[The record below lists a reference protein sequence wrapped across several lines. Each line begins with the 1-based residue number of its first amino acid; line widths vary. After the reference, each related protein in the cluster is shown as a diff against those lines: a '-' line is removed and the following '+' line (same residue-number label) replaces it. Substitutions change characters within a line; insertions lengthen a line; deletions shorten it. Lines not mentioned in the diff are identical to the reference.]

1 MGYTEFHNQH
11 WFSVVGLAFDL
22 VGAVMIVEAGHISRK
37 FARRIELKANK
48 SAGRRKGTASELGAV
63 LELMVLTSGKTMRGF
78 MLVIVGAV
86 FQVLGSWP
94 F

>member
-1 MGYTEFHNQH
+1 VATVEFHNQH

-22 VGAVMIVEAGHISRK
+22 VGAVMIVEAGHISQK
-37 FARRIELKANK
+37 FARRIELKAQK
-48 SAGRRKGTASELGAV
+48 GAGRRKGAVSELAAV

-78 MLVIVGAV
+78 MFVIIGAV